1 MRTVSPLYGDVFG
14 GYDITLQ
21 GDNLNVGNSTI
32 LIDGIRC
39 VVSATTS
46 TSIKCTVGS
55 RLKTP
60 SAGNT
65 FTVTIGTYNAILLDK
80 FTYIM
85 RWSDGRTWG
94 VDIPPIDGDLVFIPK
109 GMSLLVDQSTPI
121 LLGIIV
127 EGGNLIFS
135 DEKDMVVQAGF
146 ITMNG
151 GTFIAG
157 TQAKPYTNKL
167 TFIMH
172 GNYYGKQQP
181 MFGNKGIGCL
191 NCKFYMYGA
200 PRTPTWTTL
209 SATINPGDTS
219 FTVNDNIDW
228 KVGE

>member
-21 GDNLNVGNSTI
+21 GDNLNIGSSII
-32 LIDGIRC
+32 LIDGISC

-55 RLKTP
+55 RLKAP

-85 RWSDGRTWG
+85 RWSDSRTWG

-109 GMSLLVDQSTPI
+109 GMSLLVDQSTPV
-121 LLGIIV
+121 LLAIVV

-157 TQAKPYTNKL
+157 T
-167 TFIMH
+167 
-172 GNYYGKQQP
+172 
-181 MFGNKGIGCL
+181 
-191 NCKFYMYGA
+191 
-200 PRTPTWTTL
+200 
-209 SATINPGDTS
+209 
-219 FTVNDNIDW
+219 
-228 KVGE
+228 